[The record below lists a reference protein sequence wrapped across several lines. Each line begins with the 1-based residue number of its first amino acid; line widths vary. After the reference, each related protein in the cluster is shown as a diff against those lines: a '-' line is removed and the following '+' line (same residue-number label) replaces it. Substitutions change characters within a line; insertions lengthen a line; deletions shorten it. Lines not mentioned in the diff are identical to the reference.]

1 MPELALEPTL
11 LTHSLTWPSHH
22 ALLPTLPISS
32 QWTIQSLGPRLVA
45 PGAELSLCWDTQR
58 AKRLSPCPQTLD
70 LLINMQPSTQSEV
83 ILAGGQAQP
92 LLC

>member
-22 ALLPTLPISS
+22 ALLPTLPISA

-45 PGAELSLCWDTQR
+45 PGAQLSLCWDTQR
-58 AKRLSPCPQTLD
+58 ARASKRLSPDPQTL
-70 LLINMQPSTQSEV
+70 V
-83 ILAGGQAQP
+83 AGLAYQHAT
-92 LLC
+92 LYTK